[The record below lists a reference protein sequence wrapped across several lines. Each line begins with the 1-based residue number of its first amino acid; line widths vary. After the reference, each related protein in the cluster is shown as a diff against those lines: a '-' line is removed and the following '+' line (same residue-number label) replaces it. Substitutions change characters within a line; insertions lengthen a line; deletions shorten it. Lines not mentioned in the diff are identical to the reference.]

1 MSKKLICITD
11 DCEIFCLGARTILEK
26 TKKYEIVEANSS
38 CELFSLLE
46 KGNALPEL
54 ILLDVKLKK
63 FGSLDGIE
71 TASLLKKK
79 YPDIKIII
87 LTSFDEKEILKNSL
101 IAGVEGFLPKEAV
114 SGELVEAIECV
125 LNGQNYLGK
134 NTSFDAINFAFK
146 KSSNKVD
153 LLSKTEYNIFTMICK
168 GMLNN
173 QIAEKSNVSLHT
185 VETHKSNIKNKLSIK
200 SDIDYLKIAIEE
212 DIEDIMKFYKIQNK

>member
-1 MSKKLICITD
+1 MPKKLIYIID

-26 TKKYEIVEANSS
+26 TKRFEIIEGNSS

-46 KGNALPEL
+46 KSEVLPEL

-79 YPDIKIII
+79 YPEIKILI
-87 LTSFDEKEILKNSL
+87 LTSFDEKEILKNAL

-114 SGELVEAIECV
+114 SGELVVAIDCV

-134 NTSFDAINFAFK
+134 NTSFDAINFAIK

-153 LLSKTEYNIFTMICK
+153 LLSKTEYNIFIMICK
-168 GMLNN
+168 GMHNN
-173 QIAEKSNVSLHT
+173 QIAEISNISVHT
-185 VETHKSNIKNKLSIK
+185 VETHKTNIKNKLSLK

-212 DIEDIMKFYKIQNK
+212 GIEDIMKFYKIQYK